1 MAAKRILVLGG
12 GVGGL
17 VTANELGRRLGPE
30 HSITLVERNPYHLF
44 NPSLLWVL
52 AGWRR
57 PEQLTK
63 PLRQMVR
70 PEVKVVQTEVQGID
84 PQAQRVITASGPLDY
99 DYLVLALGAELA
111 PERMPGFAEGA
122 HDFFTLEGVTRLR
135 QALVNFPGGRVAVV
149 VSSLPYKCPAA
160 PYEAALLIDDVL
172 RRRGLRERC
181 QVDVYTPEPL
191 PMPVAGPA
199 LGQAVVDMMGQ
210 KGIIF
215 HPQVQVESIDP
226 QGKALKFK
234 GGATAGYDFL
244 IGVPPH
250 RPPAALAGSGLTNE
264 AGWVPVNPRT
274 LATRAE
280 NVFAV
285 GDVTAIILPNGKPL
299 PRAGVFAHAEAEAV
313 AHNIADTLAGASPKT
328 EFDGVGYCW
337 VETGGGKAGFASGNF
352 YAQPDP
358 AVEMQAPGRVWHW
371 GKELFEGYWMGGGLT
386 RRFTKWAMVVGSKLY
401 QIPASF

>member
-1 MAAKRILVLGG
+1 MAAKTILVLGG

-17 VTANELGRRLGPE
+17 VAANELGRRLGRE

-57 PEQLTK
+57 PEKLTK
-63 PLRQMVR
+63 PLKQMVR
-70 PEVKVVQTEVQGID
+70 PEVKVVQTDVQGID
-84 PQAQRVITASGPLDY
+84 PQAQRVITSAGPLGY

-111 PERMPGFAEGA
+111 PERAPGFTEGA

-135 QALVNFPGGRVAVV
+135 QALVSFPGGRVAVAV
-149 VSSLPYKCPAA
+149 TALPYKCPAA

-181 QVDVYTPEPL
+181 QIDVYTPEPL

-199 LGQAVVDMMGQ
+199 LGQAVVGMLGA

-215 HPQVQVESIDP
+215 HPQVLLETIDP
-226 QGKALKFK
+226 GKKALKFK
-234 GGATAGYDFL
+234 GGASVGYDFL
-244 IGVPPH
+244 AAVPPH
-250 RPPAALAGSGLTNE
+250 RPPAALSGSGLVNE
-264 AGWVPVNPRT
+264 AGWVLVNPRT

-280 NVFAV
+280 NIFAV
-285 GDVTAIILPNGKPL
+285 GDITAITLPNGKPL
-299 PRAGVFAHAEAEAV
+299 PKAGIFAHAEAEAV
-313 AHNIADTLAGASPKT
+313 AHNIVAAVTGARPAA

-337 VETGGGKAGFASGNF
+337 VEIGGGKAGFASGNF
-352 YAQPDP
+352 YAEPDP
-358 AVEMQAPGRVWHW
+358 VVEMKAPGRVWHW
-371 GKELFEGYWMGGGLT
+371 GKELFEGYWMGDGLT
-386 RRFTKWAMVVGSKLY
+386 RRFTKWAMVIGSKLY